1 MAGFI
6 DIDHQ
11 YQTLYGYRA
20 GLLPADRTRL
30 HPWHAKL
37 AKAVAARRAKRAKHP
52 HPSVAAMAALI
63 ESNGIVRMYADEM
76 ISQQALLRDPHGKP
90 IPPSSVI
97 KDIPDMLA
105 KLDYIVTYAPWFSD
119 PSHFPM
125 SALFAYVMMTPAG
138 ESLFRNAAFNDSL
151 RAVLREW
158 CRWLDSKESLDVVT
172 PQAEKGAVGWLS
184 PQAYGGGK
192 NGMELWQFR
201 IPNFKDKKHWGF
213 RSYNDYFHREIL
225 EVVTEDQ
232 VPPAYLATQRKL
244 WAKNTEVGA
253 VPRPLA
259 HPDDPRVIV
268 SANDGQLWKISEH
281 VKALDRFWLKGQPYS
296 LANMLDNHH
305 VERFVGGTVIQSFLS
320 GANYHRW
327 HAPIG
332 GTVRLAKKVEGLMF
346 SDAESAGWD
355 DSAGTLSQGYE
366 ASVNTR
372 GLVFIESPLR
382 SIGLVCVIPI
392 GITEISSITITVEEG
407 QRVDKGEE
415 LGFFSY
421 GGSTLALVFQPGAL
435 AEITKTVGE
444 VLDVNAQI
452 AIAH

>member
-1 MAGFI
+1 MSAFI
-6 DIDHQ
+6 DIDRRYH
-11 YQTLYGYRA
+11 TLYGYRA
-20 GLLPADRTRL
+20 GLLPTERTRL
-30 HPWHAKL
+30 HPWHSML
-37 AKAVAARRAKRAKHP
+37 AKAVKARRAKRL

-63 ESNGIVRMYADEM
+63 ESDGIVRMYADEM
-76 ISQQALLRDPHGKP
+76 ISQQALLRDPHGHP

-105 KLDYIVTYAPWFSD
+105 KLDHIVTYAPWFSD

-125 SALFAYVMMTPAG
+125 SALFVYVMMTPAG

-151 RAVLREW
+151 RGVLREW
-158 CRWLDSKESLDVVT
+158 CSYLDSKESLHVVT
-172 PQAEKGAVGWLS
+172 PGAEKGAVGWLS

-192 NGMELWQFR
+192 NGMKLWDFR
-201 IPNFKDKKHWGF
+201 IPEYKDKKHWGF

-225 EVVTEDQ
+225 EVVTADQ
-232 VPPAYLATQRKL
+232 VPPAYLGAQRKI

-259 HPDDPRVIV
+259 APDDPRVIV
-268 SANDGQLWKISEH
+268 SANDGQVWKIAENIE
-281 VKALDRFWLKGQPYS
+281 AMDRFWLKGQPYS
-296 LANMLDNHH
+296 LVNMLDNHH
-305 VERFVGGTVIQSFLS
+305 VERFVGGTVFQSFLS

-327 HAPIG
+327 HAPIA

-355 DSAGTLSQGYE
+355 DGAAILSQGYE

-382 SIGLVCVIPI
+382 SIGMVCVIPI
-392 GITEISSITITVEEG
+392 GITEISSITITAEEG
-407 QRVDKGEE
+407 QRVDKGDE

-421 GGSTLALVFQPGAL
+421 GGSTLALVFQPGAI
-435 AEITKTVGE
+435 AETTKKVGDMI
-444 VLDVNAQI
+444 DVNAQI
-452 AIAH
+452 ATAR